1 VKVFYSSISPLLLK
15 NLTFTVI
22 YPSLPSLL

>member
-1 VKVFYSSISPLLLK
+1 MLLK

-22 YPSLPSLL
+22 YPSLHSLL

>member
-1 VKVFYSSISPLLLK
+1 LFLK